1 MHILTSQLNKTFKT
15 LFILNFLSVIISMV
29 CLYFS
34 IGIISINIMMF
45 LFGTNIFMC
54 CYFALKYE
62 NYNLIDYYC
71 NNDLIIC
78 FNSDL
83 IIIIIKILY
92 STIFITNIIILLC
105 VIYLYNV

>member
-1 MHILTSQLNKTFKT
+1 MHILTSQLNKTFNT

-29 CLYFS
+29 CLHFS

-62 NYNLIDYYC
+62 NYNLIDYCC
-71 NNDLIIC
+71 NNDL
-78 FNSDL
+78 
-83 IIIIIKILY
+83 IIIKILY
-92 STIFITNIIILLC
+92 STIFIINIIILLC
-105 VIYLYNV
+105 IIYLYNV